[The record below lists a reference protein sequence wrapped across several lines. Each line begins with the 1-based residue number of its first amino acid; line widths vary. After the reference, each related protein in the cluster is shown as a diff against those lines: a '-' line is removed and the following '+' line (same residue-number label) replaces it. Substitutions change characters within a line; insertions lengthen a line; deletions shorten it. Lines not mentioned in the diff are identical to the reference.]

1 MTSAPQPAHPTRPG
15 RLAVGV
21 IGTGRVGAVLGAA
34 LQRVDHRVVAV
45 SAVSDDSKSRAET
58 LLPAASIVSPP
69 EVCAASDLVLV
80 TVPDDQLPGLVDGL
94 AAIDAWRPGQ
104 LVAHSSGCYGIS
116 VLSSAQEAGAV
127 PLALHPVMTFTG
139 TSIDVDRLAGAFFGV
154 TAPAAFL
161 PVADA
166 LVLEMEAEPVH
177 IAEDARPLYH
187 AALAHASN
195 HLVTLMASSVDLL
208 KAAGVDEPRRLLRP
222 LVSAAL
228 DNALRLGDR
237 RSPVRP
243 CGVTQRRWHVTSTRS
258 VTCHHSPPTST
269 WLLRASPHAARS
281 IRVSLWRPKAML
293 FWTRLRVR
301 RATRDDSCAHAG

>member
-94 AAIDAWRPGQ
+94 AAINAWRPGQ

-228 DNALRLGDR
+228 DNALRLGDQALTGPAMR
-237 RSPVRP
+237 GDAETVARHIDEIGNVSPQSADLYVA
-243 CGVTQRRWHVTSTRS
+243 
-258 VTCHHSPPTST
+258 
-269 WLLRASPHAARS
+269 LAR
-281 IRVSLWRPKAML
+281 I
-293 FWTRLRVR
+293 TTR
-301 RATRDDSCAHAG
+301 RAVDSGLLEEAKGDVVLDAIEGAEGDA